1 MKYGISELSI
11 VPVRNEKNSDS
22 AMCTQLL
29 YGEFFKVLENK
40 KKYCRIRTFPE
51 GCEGWVDIRQIR
63 PLSKKEFKYLENL
76 KRVKLCADLVSFIE
90 VDNQLIPIMLGSRLN
105 GLKILAHDYDGEF
118 VKFSVKKKALTPLAL
133 SYLNAPYL
141 DGGKTPFGIDA
152 PGLVHM
158 VYRLYGKELPRTI
171 EGQSK
176 EGEVLSFIEESV
188 AGDLAF
194 FDNSEGELIHIGIML
209 EDHHI
214 IHSYGKVRIDRID
227 HTGIFNRKENRY
239 THKLRMIKKMV

>member
-11 VPVRNEKNSDS
+11 VPVRTEKNIAS

-29 YGEFFKVLENK
+29 YGEYFKVLENK
-40 KKYCRIRTFPE
+40 KKRCRIRTIPD
-51 GCEGWVDIRQIR
+51 GCEGWVDNRQVR
-63 PLSKKEFKYLENL
+63 PLSKKEFLVLEKL
-76 KRVKLCADLVSFIE
+76 KRTKLCADLVSFIE
-90 VDNQLIPIMLGSRLN
+90 GETHLTPIILGSRLN
-105 GLKILAHDYDGEF
+105 GLRLLKHSFDGEI
-118 VKFSVKKKALTPLAL
+118 VKLSVKKKALSTFAL

-152 PGLVHM
+152 PGLVQM

-188 AGDLAF
+188 QGDLAF
-194 FDNSEGELIHIGIML
+194 FDNSEGELIHVGIML

-227 HTGIFNRKENRY
+227 HTGIFNREEKRY
-239 THKLRMIKKMV
+239 THQLRMIKKVV

>member
-11 VPVRNEKNSDS
+11 VPVRFEKNSAS

-29 YGEFFKVLENK
+29 YGEYFKVLENK
-40 KKYCRIRTFPE
+40 KKHCRIKTIPD

-63 PLSKKEFKYLENL
+63 PLSKKEFQYLENL
-76 KRVKLCADLVSFIE
+76 KRIKLCADLVSFIE
-90 VDNQLIPIMLGSRLN
+90 AENQLIPIMLGSRLN
-105 GLKILAHDYDGEF
+105 GLKILTHDFDGEI
-118 VKFSVKKKALTPLAL
+118 VKFAVKKKALTSLAL

-152 PGLVHM
+152 PGLIQM

-176 EGEVLSFIEESV
+176 KGEVLSFIEESV

-227 HTGIFNRKENRY
+227 HTGIFNREENRY
-239 THKLRMIKKMV
+239 THKLRMIKKIV